1 MQEASRRRR
10 AIAAALLAA
19 TLAATASPFAS
30 AQADYPSHRITL
42 VVPAAPGGG
51 LDATARFLST
61 RMAAAWGEAAIVEN
75 QGGADGLIA
84 TQRVIKAAPD
94 GYTML
99 LQIPSLLLLKHNTS
113 VLASDPATALL
124 PVSELG
130 VTPSVVAVSSKLPVH
145 SVRELVAYCN
155 AAKAP
160 CTWGSGQQLSYLY
173 GKRLFAVS
181 GIKETTNIPYKGTA
195 PVITDLLGGQITIAI
210 TSIAS
215 PLPYH
220 TAGSLRI
227 LAVNAEKR
235 SAQVPDVPTFRE
247 AGLDVPPRGSWY
259 GLFVPRGTPPEVI
272 AKVEKLMTS
281 LARDPAASEL
291 MRSLGAE
298 PVFGS
303 SEEFAAGV
311 RDESAF
317 LDTLVKQY
325 SLN

>member
-1 MQEASRRRR
+1 
-10 AIAAALLAA
+10 
-19 TLAATASPFAS
+19 
-30 AQADYPSHRITL
+30 
-42 VVPAAPGGG
+42 
-51 LDATARFLST
+51 
-61 RMAAAWGEAAIVEN
+61 
-75 QGGADGLIA
+75 
-84 TQRVIKAAPD
+84 
-94 GYTML
+94 
-99 LQIPSLLLLKHNTS
+99 
-113 VLASDPATALL
+113 
-124 PVSELG
+124 
-130 VTPSVVAVSSKLPVH
+130 
-145 SVRELVAYCN
+145 
-155 AAKAP
+155 
-160 CTWGSGQQLSYLY
+160 
-173 GKRLFAVS
+173 
-181 GIKETTNIPYKGTA
+181 
-195 PVITDLLGGQITIAI
+195 
-210 TSIAS
+210 
-215 PLPYH
+215 LPYH
-220 TAGSLRI
+220 KAGSLRI